1 MICYAGSAMVVV
13 VVAAVPA
20 VAVVAGLLA
29 VAAVPIPPGEAGLS
43 SAFFV
48 VLLAPQVK
56 INY

>member
-1 MICYAGSAMVVV
+1 MVVV
-13 VVAAVPA
+13 VVAALVS

-29 VAAVPIPPGEAGLS
+29 VAAVLIPPGEVGLS

-48 VLLAPQVK
+48 VLLAPQIK